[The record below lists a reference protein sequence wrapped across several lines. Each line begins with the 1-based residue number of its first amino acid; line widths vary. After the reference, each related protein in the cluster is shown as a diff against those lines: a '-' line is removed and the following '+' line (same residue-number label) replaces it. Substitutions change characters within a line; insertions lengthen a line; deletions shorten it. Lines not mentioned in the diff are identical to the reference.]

1 MSTTV
6 RTAPG
11 LAPDPDLPRRDDLL
25 DEQLVAVRL
34 EGLDREAHPNTDCVR
49 VRARYR
55 PGESLRTTYRL
66 TDERGGSRLV
76 SARMFTATKAP
87 AKFLLARDE
96 AARQGAPG
104 DSVLLDEAMSTVFW
118 VFPQDRKLRGLDR
131 LTDPP
136 PELRDVFGRPWVRS
150 ELVAYTPEK
159 AATVRCSDDA
169 GATVG
174 FAKVHAGD
182 DGRRSVD
189 TLAAVRRSL
198 APAGGPT
205 LPEPVGYLPDL
216 RMSLL
221 SPVPGR
227 PLHRLPRADVPAA
240 MALLGEALAVLHGG
254 PTDALPPFTR
264 LAPDRLT
271 TAGVLLQTARPDLA
285 DLTGA
290 VVSALLAAPP
300 DPAPVTLLH
309 GDLHPKN
316 VLVHDTGIGLVDLDQ
331 ACAGPA
337 AAELGGTLARLWCPR
352 PNDPIDAGTAAAAAD
367 ALLGGYAKAPS
378 PGDLRWYAAAALLV
392 ERSVRAVSRVDV
404 ATLAE
409 LERVLSTALRLATD
423 RKGGPR

>member
-1 MSTTV
+1 MTATL
-6 RTAPG
+6 RTSPG
-11 LAPDPDLPRRDDLL
+11 LARDPALPRRDDLL
-25 DEQLVAVRL
+25 DEELVAARL
-34 EGLDREAHPNTDCVR
+34 QGLDREPRTVAGCVR

-66 TDERGGSRLV
+66 VDERGDSRLV
-76 SARMFTATKAP
+76 SARMFTAAKAP

-96 AARQGAPG
+96 AARQGAPD
-104 DSVLLDEAMSTVFW
+104 DSVLLDEPMNTVFW

-136 PELRDVFGRPWVRS
+136 EELRAVFGRPWLRS

-159 AATVRCSDDA
+159 AATVRCSDA
-169 GATVG
+169 GGVTVG

-182 DGRRSVD
+182 DGRHSVD

-198 APAGGPT
+198 PPAGGPT
-205 LPEPVGYLPDL
+205 LPEPVGYLSDL

-221 SPVPGR
+221 SPVPGQA
-227 PLHRLPRADVPAA
+227 LHHLPRAEVPAA
-240 MALLGEALAVLHGG
+240 MAALGETLSMLHRGSVA
-254 PTDALPPFTR
+254 ALPPFTR
-264 LAPDRLT
+264 LDPDRLT

-290 VVSALLAAPP
+290 VVSALLAAPRR
-300 DPAPVTLLH
+300 PAPAALLH

-331 ACAGPA
+331 AAAGPA
-337 AAELGGTLARLWCPR
+337 GAELGGTLARLWCPR
-352 PNDPIDAGTAAAAAD
+352 PHDPIDPDTAAAAAD
-367 ALLGGYAKAPS
+367 ALLAAYARPPS
-378 PGDLRWYAAAALLV
+378 ADDLRWFAAAALLV
-392 ERSVRAVSRVDV
+392 ERAVRAVSRVDV

-409 LERVLSTALRLATD
+409 LERVLSTSLEWATE
-423 RKGGPR
+423 GAHPR